1 MGGNMAFMW
10 YLISSIIS
18 YFIIK
23 LAVKH
28 AINESLEDI
37 ESIINQ
43 AIVAGFS
50 EHEYN

>member
-1 MGGNMAFMW
+1 MVIIW
-10 YLISSIIS
+10 YLIGSFSS

-37 ESIINQ
+37 KSIINQ
-43 AIVAGFS
+43 AIVEGLS
-50 EHEYN
+50 EHEYKKENK